1 MNSFKLNNFS
11 SATAFTAIMERE
23 EAIAEE
29 TIFLRDLMND
39 MEYLNR
45 VIYDV
50 RIIIILICLMFVFVI
65 GFGNV

>member
-1 MNSFKLNNFS
+1 
-11 SATAFTAIMERE
+11 MERE

-45 VIYDV
+45 VIFDV